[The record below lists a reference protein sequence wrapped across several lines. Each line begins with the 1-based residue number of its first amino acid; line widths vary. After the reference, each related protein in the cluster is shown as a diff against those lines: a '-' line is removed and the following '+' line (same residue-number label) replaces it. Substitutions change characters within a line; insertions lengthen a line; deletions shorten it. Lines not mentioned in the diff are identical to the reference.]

1 MILKDTTISYTP
13 NNESK
18 HISMQEMYDL
28 LIDKDINTNGEE
40 LNEEVIGYI
49 IAWLPNITAMCV
61 TRTFNNNWLDI
72 AFTNN
77 QVMRFYNIGIEYAI
91 SCWVERLAED

>member
-1 MILKDTTISYTP
+1 MK
-13 NNESK
+13 
-18 HISMQEMYDL
+18 
-28 LIDKDINTNGEE
+28 
-40 LNEEVIGYI
+40 VF
-49 IAWLPNITAMCV
+49 AWLPNITAMCV

-91 SCWVERLAED
+91 SCLAERLVED